1 MIERIR
7 GLAFERSRAGID
19 RRSFLRLA
27 AVAGA
32 AGPLLETGL
41 DRAAWSQTPK
51 KGGTLTVGINTDI
64 VSLDPNDIVFA
75 NVPMF
80 FQLYDYLV
88 TFGTNLEPQPSL
100 AESWELAKDG
110 ASATFKLRENVRT
123 HSGGTFDADALLAN
137 FQRVKDKATGGGL
150 FSRLEDFTAA
160 DKLDARTVRFR
171 FARPRPDFLAMVSR
185 WGMVDPAAF
194 ATAKQKGG
202 GTGPFK
208 LAEWVPGDHLTFV
221 RNDSYWQPGLP
232 YLDRVVFR
240 VLSDA
245 GAMENAF
252 RAGQIDVAH
261 TIPNKDA
268 QRLRAEGLQVQP
280 APVPNE
286 YYVVILN
293 TRKPPFDNLKVRQ
306 AMRYLLDRETIAKTI
321 LGGIGK
327 AQVQV
332 AAPGTPAY
340 DPKLDEEFAFNPAK
354 ARELLAQAGLA
365 GKVTKVVGLVST
377 STQESP
383 EIAQIIQGDLK
394 KVGIDVNLTIV
405 EPSRYFPIYF
415 GGNFDISFLFLTLAT
430 IDPTDFTISSAYRL
444 NADQPGVARDGAAE
458 GVHRGDPEAQLH
470 DRPAGAVDTPALPRC
485 GTCWTS
491 RGRCRPT
498 CACRPTGSRSRSAAS
513 AWIPRCSSRSRPPGW
528 TGRPA
533 ARNES
538 GDGRGWRDTWSD
550 ACWRRGSPSS
560 SRPCS
565 CSRWSLPCPATRRR
579 SSSGTGARRSSSG
592 ACVST
597 LVSMRPSPCSTRAG
611 SGEWP
616 RGISAIPC

>member
-1 MIERIR
+1 MIERIPR
-7 GLAFERSRAGID
+7 LVFDPSRAGLD

-41 DRAAWSQTPK
+41 ERVAWGQTPK

-88 TFGTNLEPQPSL
+88 TFSASNLEAQPSL
-100 AESWELAKDG
+100 AESWDLAKDG

-137 FQRVKDKATGGGL
+137 FQRVKDKTTGGGL

-160 DKLDARTVRFR
+160 EKLDARTVRVR

-261 TIPNKDA
+261 TIPNKDV

-286 YYVVILN
+286 YYVVVVN
-293 TRKPPFDNLKVRQ
+293 AKKPPFDNQKVRQ
-306 AMRYLLDRETIAKTI
+306 ALRYLLDRETIARTI

-354 ARELLAQAGLA
+354 ARELLTQAGLA
-365 GKVTKVVGLVST
+365 GKTAKVSGLVST

-383 EIAQIIQGDLK
+383 EIAQIVQGDLK
-394 KVGIDVNLTIV
+394 GVGIEVNLNIV
-405 EPSRYFPIYF
+405 EPSRFFPIYF
-415 GGNFDISFLFLTLAT
+415 AGNFDISFSFLTLAT

-444 NADQPGVARDGAAE
+444 SATNPAWLETGPPKEYIDSIQKLNATVDRRERWSNLRVAVRYLLDQAW
-458 GVHRGDPEAQLH
+458 
-470 DRPAGAVDTPALPRC
+470 ALPTNLRL
-485 GTCWTS
+485 
-491 RGRCRPT
+491 PT
-498 CACRPTGSRSRSAAS
+498 YGIAKPVHGFGVDPQMLLTLKS
-513 AWIPRCSSRSRPPGW
+513 
-528 TGRPA
+528 
-533 ARNES
+533 
-538 GDGRGWRDTWSD
+538 TWVD
-550 ACWRRGSPSS
+550 R
-560 SRPCS
+560 
-565 CSRWSLPCPATRRR
+565 
-579 SSSGTGARRSSSG
+579 
-592 ACVST
+592 
-597 LVSMRPSPCSTRAG
+597 
-611 SGEWP
+611 
-616 RGISAIPC
+616 

>member
-1 MIERIR
+1 MNERIH
-7 GLAFERSRAGID
+7 GLAFDRSRAGID

-41 DRAAWSQTPK
+41 DRAAWGQTPK

-123 HSGGTFDADALLAN
+123 HSGGAFDADALLAN

-194 ATAKQKGG
+194 ATAQ
-202 GTGPFK
+202 
-208 LAEWVPGDHLTFV
+208 AEG
-221 RNDSYWQPGLP
+221 RR
-232 YLDRVVFR
+232 DRAVQARR
-240 VLSDA
+240 V
-245 GAMENAF
+245 GA
-252 RAGQIDVAH
+252 RRPPDV
-261 TIPNKDA
+261 
-268 QRLRAEGLQVQP
+268 RAERQLLAARAALSRPGRLP
-280 APVPNE
+280 GAERCRRDGERVP
-286 YYVVILN
+286 
-293 TRKPPFDNLKVRQ
+293 RGP
-306 AMRYLLDRETIAKTI
+306 DRR
-321 LGGIGK
+321 GPHDPQQGRP
-327 AQVQV
+327 
-332 AAPGTPAY
+332 AAPGRGPAGAAGPRPQRVLRRHPQHAEAALRQPARSGRRCATCSTARPSPRRSWAASARPRSRWPRPARQPTTRSSTRSSPSTPRR
-340 DPKLDEEFAFNPAK
+340 PASSSRRRGSP
-354 ARELLAQAGLA
+354 ARRPRSA
-365 GKVTKVVGLVST
+365 GLVST

-394 KVGIDVNLTIV
+394 KVGIDVNLNIV

-415 GGNFDISFLFLTLAT
+415 ARELRDLVPVPHAGDDRS
-430 IDPTDFTISSAYRL
+430 DRL
-444 NADQPGVARDGAAE
+444 HDQLGLPAEPDQSVVARDGAAQ
-458 GVHRGDPEAQLH
+458 GVHRGDPEAQRH
-470 DRPAGAVDTPALPRC
+470 HRPAGAVDEPPR
-485 GTCWTS
+485 GRAVSAWTS

-498 CACRPTGSRSRSAAS
+498 CACRRTGSRSRSAAS
-513 AWIPRCSSRSRPPGW
+513 ASIRRCSSPSRPPGW

-533 ARNES
+533 AHR
-538 GDGRGWRDTWSD
+538 
-550 ACWRRGSPSS
+550 
-560 SRPCS
+560 
-565 CSRWSLPCPATRRR
+565 
-579 SSSGTGARRSSSG
+579 
-592 ACVST
+592 
-597 LVSMRPSPCSTRAG
+597 
-611 SGEWP
+611 
-616 RGISAIPC
+616 

>member
-1 MIERIR
+1 MNEWIP
-7 GLAFERSRAGID
+7 GLMLDRSRAGID

-32 AGPLLETGL
+32 AGPAMELGL
-41 DRAAWSQTPK
+41 GRLAWSQTPK

-88 TFGTNLEPQPSL
+88 TFSTSNLEAQPSL
-100 AESWELAKDG
+100 AESWELARDG

-137 FQRVKDKATGGGL
+137 FQRVKDKTTGGGL

-185 WGMVDPAAF
+185 WGMIDPMAF
-194 ATAKQKGG
+194 PAVKQKGG

-261 TIPNKDA
+261 TIPNKDV
-268 QRLRAEGLQVQP
+268 QRLRAEGLLVQP

-293 TRKPPFDNLKVRQ
+293 TKKPPFDNLKVRQ

-354 ARELLAQAGLA
+354 ARALLGEAGLA
-365 GKVTKVVGLVST
+365 GKVSNVSGLVST

-394 KVGIDVNLTIV
+394 KVGIEVSLNIV

-444 NADQPGVARDGAAE
+444 NATNPAWLETGPPKEYIESIQKLNASI
-458 GVHRGDPEAQLH
+458 
-470 DRPAGAVDTPALPRC
+470 DRRERWNNLRGAVRYLLDQAWALPTNLRL
-485 GTCWTS
+485 
-491 RGRCRPT
+491 PT
-498 CACRPTGSRSRSAAS
+498 YGIAKPVHAFGVDPQMLLTLKA
-513 AWIPRCSSRSRPPGW
+513 
-528 TGRPA
+528 
-533 ARNES
+533 
-538 GDGRGWRDTWSD
+538 TWVD
-550 ACWRRGSPSS
+550 R
-560 SRPCS
+560 
-565 CSRWSLPCPATRRR
+565 
-579 SSSGTGARRSSSG
+579 
-592 ACVST
+592 
-597 LVSMRPSPCSTRAG
+597 
-611 SGEWP
+611 
-616 RGISAIPC
+616 

>member
-1 MIERIR
+1 M
-7 GLAFERSRAGID
+7 FDRSRAGID

-41 DRAAWSQTPK
+41 ERVAWGQTPK

-110 ASATFKLRENVRT
+110 TSATFKLRENVRT
-123 HSGGTFDADALLAN
+123 HSGGAFDADALLAN

-194 ATAKQKGG
+194 ATLKQKGG

-221 RNDSYWQPGLP
+221 RNDGYWQAGLP

-268 QRLRAEGLQVQP
+268 QRLRGEGLQVQP

-332 AAPGTPAY
+332 AAPGTPALR
-340 DPKLDEEFAFNPAK
+340 PE
-354 ARELLAQAGLA
+354 ARRGVRVQPREGPRAPHPGGARRQDHEGDGTRVDQHAGEPGDRADHPGGPQEGRHRGEPQHRRAVALLPGLLRR
-365 GKVTKVVGLVST
+365 GTST
-377 STQESP
+377 SRSCS
-383 EIAQIIQGDLK
+383 
-394 KVGIDVNLTIV
+394 
-405 EPSRYFPIYF
+405 SRW
-415 GGNFDISFLFLTLAT
+415 
-430 IDPTDFTISSAYRL
+430 
-444 NADQPGVARDGAAE
+444 
-458 GVHRGDPEAQLH
+458 
-470 DRPAGAVDTPALPRC
+470 PRS
-485 GTCWTS
+485 T
-491 RGRCRPT
+491 RPT
-498 CACRPTGSRSRSAAS
+498 SRSA
-513 AWIPRCSSRSRPPGW
+513 RR
-528 TGRPA
+528 TG
-533 ARNES
+533 
-538 GDGRGWRDTWSD
+538 
-550 ACWRRGSPSS
+550 
-560 SRPCS
+560 
-565 CSRWSLPCPATRRR
+565 
-579 SSSGTGARRSSSG
+579 
-592 ACVST
+592 
-597 LVSMRPSPCSTRAG
+597 
-611 SGEWP
+611 
-616 RGISAIPC
+616 

>member
-1 MIERIR
+1 MSERVDGR
-7 GLAFERSRAGID
+7 TFDRSRPGLA
-19 RRSFLRLA
+19 RRNFLRLA
-27 AVAGA
+27 AAAGA
-32 AGPLLETGL
+32 AGPLLTPGL
-41 DRAAWSQTPK
+41 DRVVWGQQPK

-110 ASATFKLRENVRT
+110 TSATFKLRENVRT
-123 HSGGTFDADALLAN
+123 HSGGAFDADALIAN

-194 ATAKQKGG
+194 PAVKQKGG

-208 LAEWVPGDHLTFV
+208 LGEWVPGDHLTFV
-221 RNDSYWQPGLP
+221 RNDSYWQAGLP

-261 TIPNKDA
+261 TIPNKDV

-293 TRKPPFDNLKVRQ
+293 TRKPPFDNLQGPAGDAVPARSRDHCEDDPGRHRQ
-306 AMRYLLDRETIAKTI
+306 GAGA
-321 LGGIGK
+321 GGG
-327 AQVQV
+327 A
-332 AAPGTPAY
+332 G
-340 DPKLDEEFAFNPAK
+340 D
-354 ARELLAQAGLA
+354 AGLR
-365 GKVTKVVGLVST
+365 LRSST
-377 STQESP
+377 
-383 EIAQIIQGDLK
+383 
-394 KVGIDVNLTIV
+394 
-405 EPSRYFPIYF
+405 
-415 GGNFDISFLFLTLAT
+415 
-430 IDPTDFTISSAYRL
+430 
-444 NADQPGVARDGAAE
+444 
-458 GVHRGDPEAQLH
+458 
-470 DRPAGAVDTPALPRC
+470 
-485 GTCWTS
+485 
-491 RGRCRPT
+491 
-498 CACRPTGSRSRSAAS
+498 RS
-513 AWIPRCSSRSRPPGW
+513 
-528 TGRPA
+528 
-533 ARNES
+533 
-538 GDGRGWRDTWSD
+538 
-550 ACWRRGSPSS
+550 SPS
-560 SRPCS
+560 
-565 CSRWSLPCPATRRR
+565 TRRR
-579 SSSGTGARRSSSG
+579 PGSSWRRRDSRERRSRWPGSCPRAPRRAPRSPRSSRETSRRW
-592 ACVST
+592 VST
-597 LVSMRPSPCSTRAG
+597 
-611 SGEWP
+611 
-616 RGISAIPC
+616 